1 MSRVC
6 KTAATLVTPGWSSM
20 VGRNLKAGILRPSI
34 KIDLEFFP
42 NNVEGLSSWAEFC
55 KLNFCCC
62 FNQITRTK
70 NHYETVKRLEFEFKL
85 ERFCSIFC
93 S

>member
-34 KIDLEFFP
+34 KIFDATVPDFNSAYVQMLFFLGGGGFQDKASLYSP
-42 NNVEGLSSWAEFC
+42 G
-55 KLNFCCC
+55 
-62 FNQITRTK
+62 
-70 NHYETVKRLEFEFKL
+70 
-85 ERFCSIFC
+85 
-93 S
+93 